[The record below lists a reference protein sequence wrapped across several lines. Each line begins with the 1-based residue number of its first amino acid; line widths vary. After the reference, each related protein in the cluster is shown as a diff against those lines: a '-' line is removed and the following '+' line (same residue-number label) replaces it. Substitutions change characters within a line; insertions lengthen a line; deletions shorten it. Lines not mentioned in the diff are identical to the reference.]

1 MSDVIA
7 PRKPWLAVLAS
18 LDSSF
23 NQAAQVVPKGA
34 IFLVSD
40 DRTVYMDSRMTG
52 PFSDTYVKGKAL
64 YILISERP
72 RMMGLPL

>member
-1 MSDVIA
+1 MAS
-7 PRKPWLAVLAS
+7 RKPWLAVLAS

-23 NQAAQVVPKGA
+23 NQATQVVPKGA
-34 IFLVSD
+34 LFLVSD
-40 DRTVYMDSRMTG
+40 DRMVYMDSRMTG
-52 PFSDTYVKGKAL
+52 PFSNAYVKGKAL